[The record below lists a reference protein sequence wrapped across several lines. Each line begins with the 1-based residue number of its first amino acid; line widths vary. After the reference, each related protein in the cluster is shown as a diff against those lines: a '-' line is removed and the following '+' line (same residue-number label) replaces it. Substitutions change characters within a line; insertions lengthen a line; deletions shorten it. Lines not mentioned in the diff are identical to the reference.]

1 VVLQNRT
8 PGVELTD
15 LSARALGVVGGVRP
29 DEGMSGEADAVRL
42 EVTWGDFVANV
53 SHEMKT
59 PVGAVALL
67 AEAVLAEAVLHVAV
81 NHGGD
86 VQLWSKPG
94 TGSTFTLRIP
104 AHPDGPQHS
113 SRTPSTLEYARR
125 SR

>member
-15 LSARALGVVGGVRP
+15 LSARALGVVGGCVRIRAC
-29 DEGMSGEADAVRL
+29 SGESDAVRL
-42 EVTWGDFVANV
+42 EATWGDFVANV
-53 SHEMKT
+53 CHELKT

-67 AEAVLAEAVLHVAV
+67 AEAVLHVAA

-94 TGSTFTLRIP
+94 TGSRFTLRIP
-104 AHPDGPQHS
+104 AHPDSPQHS